1 MLPEPTIGDLI
12 RWSRTDRHQHYLAG
26 YAIVVGDFDLMVR
39 IKWIGKSPVPLETTD
54 DGTCWVFKSRC
65 MVISKSKEPDYE
77 NLLFSGPMMKEQ

>member
-26 YAIVVGDFDLMVR
+26 YAIVVGDFDLMIR
-39 IKWIGKSPVPLETTD
+39 IHWIGKSPVPQETTD